1 MANNHE
7 QFIAFDGNIKASD
20 SRRKTLKTNR
30 DALREKVRKY
40 FKENWP
46 DKSQP
51 RFFWQGSYAMFTLL
65 SPIKDENGLGAY
77 DLDDGIYFEGAE
89 CDRESADWYHDE
101 VYNAV
106 KDHTKTGADN
116 NKPCVTVNYA
126 DGHHVDLPIYYW
138 TTGED
143 HPKLAHLANPW
154 MGSDPKEL
162 WSWFNGRS
170 EHPQLRRIVRYLK
183 AWADYIEDS
192 KDKKMPTGCSL
203 MMLAVKHYSAND
215 RDDIALKDVLVAMYD
230 ELSGE
235 DGFHCYR
242 PTYPVNEDLYENY
255 SATRKNNFLTELKL
269 FKDDAERA
277 INSKNQKEG
286 CLKWQKHFGDRFP
299 CSNAKD
305 EDEDVQQQSRSG
317 ILTNNS
323 RFA

>member
-1 MANNHE
+1 
-7 QFIAFDGNIKASD
+7 
-20 SRRKTLKTNR
+20 
-30 DALREKVRKY
+30 
-40 FKENWP
+40 
-46 DKSQP
+46 
-51 RFFWQGSYAMFTLL
+51 
-65 SPIKDENGLGAY
+65 
-77 DLDDGIYFEGAE
+77 
-89 CDRESADWYHDE
+89 
-101 VYNAV
+101 
-106 KDHTKTGADN
+106 
-116 NKPCVTVNYA
+116 
-126 DGHHVDLPIYYW
+126 
-138 TTGED
+138 
-143 HPKLAHLANPW
+143 
-154 MGSDPKEL
+154 
-162 WSWFNGRS
+162 
-170 EHPQLRRIVRYLK
+170 
-183 AWADYIEDS
+183 
-192 KDKKMPTGCSL
+192 